1 MYDVIAL
8 GELLVD
14 LAERAK
20 DENGYPTLAANPGG
34 APGNFLAALSAYGK
48 KTAFLAKV
56 GDDTF
61 GHLLTGTMRRAGI
74 DTRGILISPDTF
86 TTLAFVTFDAHGDR
100 SFAFARKPGAD
111 TQLRWEEID
120 PAMLAE
126 SRVFHF
132 GSLSCTDEPAR
143 TATQKAAAYARA
155 HGRLVTY
162 DPNYRAPLWKTEQE
176 AREQILWGLSQAD
189 IVKISDE
196 ETQFLWDCSPEEG
209 AERVLALGA
218 KLVMVTLGPKGCLL
232 KNKQADFSCG
242 CPKVHPIDTTGAG
255 DIFGGSA
262 VSRFLELGKAPE
274 ALTRDDLAYMARYAA
289 AAASLSTEAS
299 GAIPSIPKKEAV
311 LQKMQ
316 EAYCV
321 QADAHRSRPHVLPQ
335 NPEDPARDRRFC
347 FAAYAFFFGPMISAL
362 RRATRGTVRIMPMV
376 PATPR
381 MISMAMESALKIW
394 IMG

>member
-1 MYDVIAL
+1 MPVPRIQKL
-8 GELLVD
+8 FCFFTLL
-14 LAERAK
+14 LF
-20 DENGYPTLAANPGG
+20 YFFT
-34 APGNFLAALSAYGK
+34 FLSLNS
-48 KTAFLAKV
+48 V
-56 GDDTF
+56 
-61 GHLLTGTMRRAGI
+61 
-74 DTRGILISPDTF
+74 
-86 TTLAFVTFDAHGDR
+86 
-100 SFAFARKPGAD
+100 
-111 TQLRWEEID
+111 E
-120 PAMLAE
+120 
-126 SRVFHF
+126 VFHRIRYAV
-132 GSLSCTDEPAR
+132 LIYAAR
-143 TATQKAAAYARA
+143 DVVGVRF
-155 HGRLVTY
+155 HTY

-242 CPKVHPIDTTGAG
+242 CPKVQPIDTTGAG

-321 QADAHRSRPHVLPQ
+321 QADAHR
-335 NPEDPARDRRFC
+335 
-347 FAAYAFFFGPMISAL
+347 
-362 RRATRGTVRIMPMV
+362 
-376 PATPR
+376 
-381 MISMAMESALKIW
+381 
-394 IMG
+394 